1 MVSELLKAALE
12 AEIVGQPGAV
22 QAVVRGVVHV
32 MSGLTPRERKWSGLL
47 FMGPSGT
54 GKTQLVQTLAR
65 TLHGDG
71 RGLFVA
77 DCTHYVHTDPWTAF
91 ASQLVPM
98 FCVPS
103 PNESGLVLEAPPLS
117 IVLVEYLDRA
127 RKEIAKALSACL
139 DTGRLALP
147 GGRMGSLRNCLVFVT
162 TSLCARELL
171 EEVPRIGFQA
181 QASPGGEEEGRVHR
195 ACVALAEENFGED
208 LVSRLD
214 GLLVFH
220 KLDERHLA
228 EILERRFARM
238 NRSLLKRGFRAEMTD
253 AAAAFLLA
261 RGSGDLKTGARDL
274 VRAHRR
280 FVEFPLADLL
290 VSGRIPRGGFVLLD
304 RQEGDGHLHFTVT
317 RQPGTGAAEGP
328 LEIPVAWED
337 SRTGAA

>member
-1 MVSELLKAALE
+1 MVSDLLKTALE

-71 RGLFVA
+71 RGLYVA
-77 DCTHYVHTDPWTAF
+77 DCTHYVHADPWSAF
-91 ASQLVPM
+91 AAQLLPM
-98 FCVPS
+98 FSVPGQGE
-103 PNESGLVLEAPPLS
+103 PGTVLEAPPLS
-117 IVLVEYLDRA
+117 ILLVEYLDRA
-127 RKEIAKALSACL
+127 PKEIVKALGACL

-147 GGRMGSLRNCLVFVT
+147 GGRLGSLRHCLVFLT

-181 QASPGGEEEGRVHR
+181 QAPAGGEENGRVHR
-195 ACVALAEENFGED
+195 ACVVSAEESFGED

-228 EILERRFARM
+228 EILVR
-238 NRSLLKRGFRAEMTD
+238 RGFRAEMTE

-261 RGSGDLKTGARDL
+261 RGAGDLKTGAREL
-274 VRAHRR
+274 VRVHRR

-290 VSGRIPRGGFVLLD
+290 VSGRIPEGGLVLLD
-304 RQEGDGHLHFTVT
+304 RREGEATLHFTVT
-317 RQPGTGAAEGP
+317 QQSAGAGEGSVR
-328 LEIPVAWED
+328 EVPVAWEE
-337 SRTGAA
+337 SRTGAV